1 MVKKE
6 LKEAQEWFQC
16 TFRPLSSEEVMLRV
30 ELIHFQSM
38 EGRSRAMLL
47 SSRLLLDTIAITAL
61 WSLPRFL
68 LVRLDRSQ

>member
-16 TFRPLSSEEVMLRV
+16 TFRPHSSEEVMLRV

-38 EGRSRAMLL
+38 EGRSREMLL
-47 SSRLLLDTIAITAL
+47 SSRLLLDMIAIIAL
-61 WSLPRFL
+61 
-68 LVRLDRSQ
+68 

>member
-1 MVKKE
+1 
-6 LKEAQEWFQC
+6 
-16 TFRPLSSEEVMLRV
+16 MLRV

-38 EGRSRAMLL
+38 EGRSREMLL
-47 SSRLLLDTIAITAL
+47 SSRLLLDMIAIIAL